1 MLNQCYLCS
10 DFLGF
15 FSLKYYCEECHII
28 RRLLLLN
35 GKSFFVDKVKQAFM
49 KDIIE
54 EQREYKENKVDN
66 QENKVDNQENKQ
78 EDKHEDFKKVEKKKD
93 EKKTEKKHNFLF
105 QDNIKD
111 TNLNLTQSIYK
122 NN

>member
-1 MLNQCYLCS
+1 MLNQCYLCG

-35 GKSFFVDKVKQAFM
+35 GKSFFVEKVKQAFM

-54 EQREYKENKVDN
+54 EQKVYKENNVEK
-66 QENKVDNQENKQ
+66 QEEKQEEEKQEEKQ
-78 EDKHEDFKKVEKKKD
+78 EDKQEDLKKD
-93 EKKTEKKHNFLF
+93 EKKKEKKNNFLF